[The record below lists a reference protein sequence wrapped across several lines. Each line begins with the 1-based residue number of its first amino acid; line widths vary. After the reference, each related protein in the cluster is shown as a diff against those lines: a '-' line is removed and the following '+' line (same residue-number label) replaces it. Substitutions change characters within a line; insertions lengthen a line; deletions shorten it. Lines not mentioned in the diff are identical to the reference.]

1 MNRIILTRKQ
11 IQRLAEIAIR
21 FDNVESF
28 TIDSEST
35 SGIGPNVT
43 VKFDM
48 FEHLDTEIN
57 VTDVENW

>member
-35 SGIGPNVT
+35 SGIGPNVI

>member
-1 MNRIILTRKQ
+1 MNRIVLTRKQ

-35 SGIGPNVT
+35 SGVGPNIA
-43 VKFDM
+43 VKFDL
-48 FEHLDTEIN
+48 FEHLDTVVDI
-57 VTDVENW
+57 TDVENW